1 MKNND
6 FFDLENQIENAINSA
21 FQYIDYANK
30 KATDFGEN
38 IMGNINNV
46 AEDKINTVKSKF
58 GETSNGFDKRF
69 QSVSKKFEDGINK
82 GIYKLSRKE
91 KNEQFKY
98 ITKNPPG
105 KYKGMIY
112 NVLGI
117 IGCVAF
123 SVSFLGFCI
132 FTMFNNS
139 FIRFGVSIILGMLFI
154 FFIGSVFLTLKGVKI
169 RKRNERFY
177 KYSEILMDKNYSE
190 IRVLAEA
197 VSKKNKYVLKDIQN
211 MMDLSMFK
219 EGHISDDK
227 SYFILGNEVY
237 EEYLNSIKSYEE
249 RMNKENFDNKATS
262 DSPQKNELDIVIESG
277 EKYISQIESVNYSLR
292 GNNICT
298 KLDEMTEVTKNIIN
312 NVKKN
317 PNNLPLV
324 KKFFNHYLPISL
336 KLITSYKEL
345 NEQTI
350 EGENIKKAKYEI
362 EKSIDLIN
370 TAFKKLLDDLF
381 EDVVLDVSSDISVLE
396 TLFTQEGLTEDDFKK
411 SK

>member
-6 FFDLENQIENAINSA
+6 FFDLENHIENAIDNA
-21 FQYIDYANK
+21 FKYIDYANK
-30 KATDFGEN
+30 KATDIREN

-46 AEDKINTVKSKF
+46 AEDKINDVKSKF
-58 GETSNGFDKRF
+58 GGTSEQIDKKI
-69 QSVSKKFEDGINK
+69 QDISKKFEDGVN
-82 GIYKLSRKE
+82 KLSRK
-91 KNEQFKY
+91 KQKEQYKY
-98 ITKNPPG
+98 ISKNPPG
-105 KYKGMIY
+105 KYKGIIY
-112 NVLGI
+112 NVLGT

-123 SVSFLGFCI
+123 SISFGVYAI
-132 FTMFNNS
+132 FTMFSNR
-139 FIRFGVSIILGMLFI
+139 FIQFGVNITLGALFI
-154 FFIGSVFLTLKGVKI
+154 FFVASLLLTLKGLNI
-169 RKRNERFY
+169 RKRTERFR
-177 KYSEILMDKNYSE
+177 KYSEILSTKNYSE
-190 IRVLAEA
+190 IDVLAKA
-197 VSKKNKYVLKDIQN
+197 VAKKKKYVLKDIEN
-211 MMDLSMFK
+211 MMNLNMFK
-219 EGHISDDK
+219 DGHISDDK

-249 RMNKENFDNKATS
+249 RINKETFDDTTYDNS
-262 DSPQKNELDIVIESG
+262 QKNELDIVIESG

-298 KLDEMTEVTKNIIN
+298 KLDEMTEVTKNIIS

-362 EKSIDLIN
+362 ENSIDLIN

-381 EDVVLDVSSDISVLE
+381 EDIVLDVSSDISVLE
-396 TLFTQEGLTEDDFKK
+396 TLFTQEGLTEDDFRKK
-411 SK
+411 K

>member
-1 MKNND
+1 M
-6 FFDLENQIENAINSA
+6 
-21 FQYIDYANK
+21 
-30 KATDFGEN
+30 
-38 IMGNINNV
+38 
-46 AEDKINTVKSKF
+46 
-58 GETSNGFDKRF
+58 
-69 QSVSKKFEDGINK
+69 SKKFEDGINK

-139 FIRFGVSIILGMLFI
+139 FIRFGVSIILGILFI
-154 FFIGSVFLTLKGVKI
+154 FFTLSAFLTLKGVKI
-169 RKRNERFY
+169 RKRNERFN

-249 RMNKENFDNKATS
+249 RMNKENFDNKASS

-298 KLDEMTEVTKNIIN
+298 KLNEMTEVTKNIIN